1 MIVVGLTCLVALASQ
16 APGAAGPR
24 RIDVKAIEWKV
35 PTEALVLG
43 VTETIPVTLSATR
56 VDGTPLDVAA
66 PVLWASTGSLSAPE
80 RTGPGQW
87 KATYTAPSERFPHV
101 AILSAQVETT
111 VGPAVGFISLPLHGK
126 GQLEVKTKQS
136 SSVVVYLGNESYGP
150 VKANDRGIAAVDIVA
165 PPGPERAVAESTDL
179 AGNQSS
185 KPVPLGVPSFSRL
198 ALMPIDDVAAADG
211 SGEAQLLLFI
221 VDKKGAPLFDA
232 TDVSAE
238 ADIGGFKG
246 QPLGLAPGVFRLRY
260 QPGET
265 QAEHATV
272 TVKLAGSEASTAS
285 VTVKLLSGRPVR
297 AEVVLSADKLTADD
311 TDVIEVTTHW
321 FDAADNPSPASAARI
336 SVDVGRLDPPEP
348 LEREGRKWRWHLPK
362 NMPGTEAK
370 LTARATTG
378 EVLAEATVKLEAG
391 SVAKL
396 ELLPIESLVA
406 DGKTAVDVAVRAS
419 DQVGNPLSPEGVTF
433 SSPAG
438 QIVGATLVEG
448 TLVARFVPSSIDH
461 TTTAEVTATL
471 GDLSQTAEVKLRP
484 APRPLM
490 SLMLGARADWN
501 AGSYFGLG
509 GEMSALLRLPGL
521 LDETLHVGLNL
532 GFAPSVPL
540 PVANPHDAL
549 LVRFHVAFPL
559 LAEVAWRPLISDDLT
574 LHVGGGV
581 GGVMSDLTIF
591 NVFGSNHPQRNVTFA
606 VGGQA
611 AVGLA
616 YRLGPGDIEGIARV
630 GAFLPLGGRALWT
643 PTATTLTLGYRFNL

>member
-1 MIVVGLTCLVALASQ
+1 VIVIGLTCLVALASQ
-16 APGAAGPR
+16 APGTAGPR
-24 RIDVKAIEWKV
+24 RIDVKAIEWQV
-35 PTEALVLG
+35 PTEPVVLG
-43 VTETIPVTLSATR
+43 VTERVPVTLAATK

-66 PVLWASTGSLSAPE
+66 PVLWASTGALSTPE

-87 KATYTAPSERFPHV
+87 KATYTPPPERFPHV

-126 GQLEVKTKQS
+126 GRLEVKTKRS

-150 VKANDRGIAAVDIVA
+150 VKASDQGVAAVDIVA
-165 PPGPERAVAESTDL
+165 PPGPERAVAESTDI

-246 QPLGLAPGVFRLRY
+246 DPLGLAPGVFRLRY

-265 QAEHATV
+265 QAEQATI

-285 VTVKLLSGRPVR
+285 AAVKLLSGRPVR
-297 AEVVLSADKLTADD
+297 AEVALSTDRLTADD
-311 TDVIEVTTHW
+311 SGVVEVTTRW

-336 SVDVGRLDPPEP
+336 SVDVGRLDPPTP
-348 LEREGRKWRWHLPK
+348 LEREGRQWRWHLPK
-362 NMPGTEAK
+362 NLPATEAK

-378 EVLAEATVKLEAG
+378 EVLAEATVALEAG
-391 SVAKL
+391 AIAKL

-419 DQVGNPLSPEGVTF
+419 DQVGNPLSPDGVTF

-438 QIVGATLVEG
+438 QIVGATLIEG
-448 TLVARFVPSSIDH
+448 TLVARFVPEPIERG
-461 TTTAEVTATL
+461 TVAEVTASL
-471 GDLSQTAEVKLRP
+471 GELSETAEVQLRP
-484 APRPLM
+484 PPRPMM

-509 GEMSALLRLPGL
+509 GEMSALLRVPGL
-521 LDETLHVGLNL
+521 LNETLHVGMNL
-532 GFAPSVPL
+532 GIAPSLPL

-549 LVRFHVAFPL
+549 LVRFHVAFPV
-559 LAEVAWRPLISDDLT
+559 LAEVAWRPLVYENLT

-581 GGVMSDLTIF
+581 GGVMSDLTLF
-591 NVFGSNHPQRNVTFA
+591 NLGASNHPQRSVTFA

-616 YRLGPGDIEGIARV
+616 YRLGPGELEGIARV